1 MKTTIAA
8 LVSVALVAGSVGC
21 AKGASGGPA
30 WTRWGITKPT
40 TEDSA
45 EAALA
50 EAYRLFYA
58 QKTDSARQIYQDLV
72 GRFPQSAE
80 AHLGL
85 SMAYRYLSN
94 RDTALAEARAA
105 LKLDSAA
112 VGALLDYA
120 DLIAPGRTGPVPDM
134 TDSARFAEA
143 DRANLK
149 AAKSKH
155 PLNAYANVQ
164 LLTDYLARA
173 RLADAWHQ
181 AAELSRKRYYPQPL
195 LDYARNLLVGLEP
208 NAVLFTNGDNDT
220 YPLWALQHGRQP
232 FRPDVAVVNL
242 TVLNFGA
249 VVKKLRDSL
258 GLPVSF
264 TDQEIDALAPK
275 VETTG
280 ATLSPPM
287 PPSHQIIENVIASA
301 PKARRPV
308 YLAVTMG
315 PEAVPYTDRLVLEG
329 LVNRVVE
336 GERAEPM
343 DYKRIAENVT
353 EKYRLG
359 WPGAIPPWPANMS
372 PMARIIQPLA
382 QNYGF
387 LYILMAYYYGTQK
400 DQAKTDDAVSN
411 AVTWALRSGSTAA
424 ATDYADTWLSRDSG
438 NVVAKKLK
446 AELEKAGKTN

>member
-164 LLTDYLARA
+164 LLITWRGPGSPTHGT
-173 RLADAWHQ
+173 RL
-181 AAELSRKRYYPQPL
+181 
-195 LDYARNLLVGLEP
+195 
-208 NAVLFTNGDNDT
+208 
-220 YPLWALQHGRQP
+220 
-232 FRPDVAVVNL
+232 
-242 TVLNFGA
+242 
-249 VVKKLRDSL
+249 
-258 GLPVSF
+258 
-264 TDQEIDALAPK
+264 
-275 VETTG
+275 
-280 ATLSPPM
+280 
-287 PPSHQIIENVIASA
+287 PSSAASA
-301 PKARRPV
+301 TTRSRCSTTPATSWS
-308 YLAVTMG
+308 AW
-315 PEAVPYTDRLVLEG
+315 
-329 LVNRVVE
+329 NRT
-336 GERAEPM
+336 RSSSQ
-343 DYKRIAENVT
+343 T
-353 EKYRLG
+353 
-359 WPGAIPPWPANMS
+359 AITI
-372 PMARIIQPLA
+372 R
-382 QNYGF
+382 
-387 LYILMAYYYGTQK
+387 T
-400 DQAKTDDAVSN
+400 
-411 AVTWALRSGSTAA
+411 RSGRCNTVDNRSGR
-424 ATDYADTWLSRDSG
+424 TWLSS
-438 NVVAKKLK
+438 
-446 AELEKAGKTN
+446 T